1 MAKGL
6 SAAKAK
12 KILTDGYVKGK
23 PLTAKQRKYFG
34 AIASGATPLKAIN
47 GGWLDKYEDGRD
59 VEKAQDG
66 TEVEETLTVESKD
79 DPRYK
84 AYQDS
89 LEVYNDYKKVQK
101 SLLKNN
107 YKLERHSVSNPDYLA
122 MKKKMLK
129 EKGIDASNWDG
140 EGANIL
146 TKRGSKAFEA
156 LENLKPKYVKHIN
169 KDKYK
174 VLDLQD
180 DMVNTNL
187 PMQLFNK
194 NIDPIGVTEYIDK
207 DKYWTGTSPDNYEF
221 NGTGNLYNVG
231 LNIMGGSQDVRSVF
245 NYSNAKPRQKVVVEQ
260 NSQKD
265 RIETKLPPSKETP
278 KRPIEEPL
286 SQLDSYGIEPFK
298 PNLELLTSG
307 DIEAQPIYQ
316 HKPYN
321 QNDKPIPLGLLQK
334 MGIENPESQGFH
346 YIKELNGN
354 FKTMQTREAYRKD
367 NLRPNNTEYKNGGG
381 VPKAQGG
388 KALKWFKDM
397 YDGAKKFDSSID
409 WRKWVKYTE
418 DFDNNPDVIKHLNE
432 IEKTTKGN
440 GTWMK
445 NPDGSAFKGTQEEF
459 VVQQSDNYKKAFPNP
474 VVDDAGNIQMNYHGS
489 PNEFT
494 EFDPNKFYSGSYG
507 RGVYTSP
514 DKELIL
520 KSYAN
525 PDKKRVDKIRK
536 LTNKKAIDNTDKTH
550 LYELYINSKNPK
562 NYDDI
567 LDYGDHVGNIK
578 NFGKTVDDVPSLQDF
593 RNSIEGNDWLKELSD
608 EKLLNYIES
617 SRISP
622 VKENFTPVLEGVD
635 FLNVPSTRLKEQV
648 TPFSNRLKSAKGNI
662 LFDMTNPN
670 IYKAIV
676 PGAIGAGAV
685 SQMGPKQED
694 GQFKNGGWLDKYEDG
709 GDVEKAQMGKIITQA
724 QNAGEDVQNAQQDVQ
739 NRAVIFAEAP
749 EYRTHQY
756 NIGTPIYDSKGNLI
770 ANYPS
775 ELETLYN
782 NYNQSE
788 AGIEDIN
795 NKKIAEKK
803 ASSYLQFLIHERGK
817 MKDQQA
823 AMWKEWEK
831 MHDPKNP
838 AEPNKLLK
846 FEEKY
851 KNLGDQIV
859 QFKKQI
865 NKRERDI
872 DKKYN
877 PQLDELYLKNSNAYT
892 DFYNNER
899 NSQINSTD
907 STFYKEA
914 QNLQRVYEKLQP
926 NTNVEIVPI
935 FRDPDT
941 MREKVAD
948 LNKNDAMFLFGH
960 SGSRLGGIPNT
971 EIANIFQESK
981 AENCYLGSCDFEENV
996 EPYTNM
1002 VNKNLNYRPSGAWW
1016 GVNPNGST
1024 IDEAMWSRVTDPTT
1038 GNIDPTVKR
1047 TAKIITPTLGVDYQT
1062 KKLKTGGWLD
1072 KYENGGEVPK
1082 AQMGALK
1089 KLWKAYTK
1097 TPTLALPPRKGY
1109 GNANLDQ
1116 VINTTANTLRNK
1128 GVGTDA
1134 YDVAEAIGHNVD
1146 NSGIPENVYR
1156 GVTMPL
1162 TEEGMSKLSN
1172 RRVMDYSQ
1180 VGAQHLM
1187 TNNEGM
1193 LKMQEY
1199 AVAPDLARFQGISGN
1214 NIGNSNYMI
1223 NAPWTS
1229 NKQGALPYATTR
1241 KKIVNNSDGSMSISN
1256 KEYQDEIG
1264 NLPQGM
1270 LQEFAVNKNKSLFGV
1285 NSGAIGSL
1293 SDLMSKK
1300 LGKPINQITLKESEE
1315 FARNWGIDYFK
1326 DKGFKGV
1333 PEYQFMPGKTTPTS
1347 SKFIFKEGGTIP
1359 KAQNGN
1365 FGGVNTDIRT
1375 TSGEPAYD
1383 DTVYPDDPNYDA
1395 KYKETYEGGA
1405 FASMPNQL
1413 DEVVLNSG
1421 VDYEKYP
1428 LYDDLSEQDRQYFKD
1443 DGAIGRGVRRRAQTK
1458 KGLAEDTYDVVNPL
1472 MYGMLGVAGGM
1483 MAGPSIANLT
1493 RAAAPYVVSTAR
1505 TIGNSPVGVGIRKA
1519 LNYKPM
1525 GGPASLGNMMDAGFA
1540 DMALR
1545 DTPEMYDA
1553 FKENPNW
1560 DTGTDLALTA
1570 SDLIPYGEIATGFK
1584 GTRRLINSAA
1594 NKFNDLTSLKPN
1606 FTPFERV
1613 VENEAGRLK
1622 NLFNQPNI
1630 YPTSSPLPKR
1640 MEPYLSQREIPISK
1654 EEELLQSTFDW
1665 NDPEKLKHYNDE
1677 LQSRL
1682 IRYNQKGEVIPNFK
1696 QGGVIKDDM
1705 GQWAHPGEV
1714 TEISGNTMATHGYG
1728 DNPLYVV
1735 PDVGEP
1741 RVVEANTGTQTFP
1754 GATKFTEYPMAKNGS
1769 SLVELNQLTNFT
1781 NYNTPQPG
1789 GWLDKY
1795 N

>member
-1 MAKGL
+1 M
-6 SAAKAK
+6 
-12 KILTDGYVKGK
+12 
-23 PLTAKQRKYFG
+23 
-34 AIASGATPLKAIN
+34 
-47 GGWLDKYEDGRD
+47 
-59 VEKAQDG
+59 
-66 TEVEETLTVESKD
+66 
-79 DPRYK
+79 
-84 AYQDS
+84 
-89 LEVYNDYKKVQK
+89 YN
-101 SLLKNN
+101 
-107 YKLERHSVSNPDYLA
+107 
-122 MKKKMLK
+122 
-129 EKGIDASNWDG
+129 
-140 EGANIL
+140 
-146 TKRGSKAFEA
+146 
-156 LENLKPKYVKHIN
+156 
-169 KDKYK
+169 
-174 VLDLQD
+174 
-180 DMVNTNL
+180 
-187 PMQLFNK
+187 
-194 NIDPIGVTEYIDK
+194 
-207 DKYWTGTSPDNYEF
+207 
-221 NGTGNLYNVG
+221 
-231 LNIMGGSQDVRSVF
+231 
-245 NYSNAKPRQKVVVEQ
+245 
-260 NSQKD
+260 
-265 RIETKLPPSKETP
+265 
-278 KRPIEEPL
+278 
-286 SQLDSYGIEPFK
+286 
-298 PNLELLTSG
+298 
-307 DIEAQPIYQ
+307 
-316 HKPYN
+316 
-321 QNDKPIPLGLLQK
+321 
-334 MGIENPESQGFH
+334 
-346 YIKELNGN
+346 
-354 FKTMQTREAYRKD
+354 
-367 NLRPNNTEYKNGGG
+367 
-381 VPKAQGG
+381 
-388 KALKWFKDM
+388 
-397 YDGAKKFDSSID
+397 GAKKFESAID
-409 WRKWVKYTE
+409 WAKWNKE
-418 DFDNNPDVIKHLNE
+418 IPLNKTLMKE
-432 IEKTTKGN
+432 YNAIEQQAKAN
-440 GTWMK
+440 STWMK
-445 NPDGSAFKGTQEEF
+445 NADGTPAVIPDGSTPSPELWIQSQSKNWEKAYGKKGLDAVNESYRGVGPTN
-459 VVQQSDNYKKAFPNP
+459 SDPDFYKGFIEGDKSIFSADSNLADGYAWGLIGEVPILGPNHILGKSGKYHLMHP
-474 VVDDAGNIQMNYHGS
+474 KNKVVDIDAIMSDWTELNLKDGSSKLNLELSLKQAKDNIKKIKGFEDGLAKTNATKDAKARVNILENYIQNYDNIKTS
-489 PNEFT
+489 PEALSELRTRFPGRPSTDDIAAWLPSTDINSVKLRNT
-494 EFDPNKFYSGSYG
+494 IDGGLGDVTIINNKLGSYA
-507 RGVYTSP
+507 
-514 DKELIL
+514 
-520 KSYAN
+520 KSM
-525 PDKKRVDKIRK
+525 
-536 LTNKKAIDNTDKTH
+536 L
-550 LYELYINSKNPK
+550 
-562 NYDDI
+562 
-567 LDYGDHVGNIK
+567 GN
-578 NFGKTVDDVPSLQDF
+578 NGM
-593 RNSIEGNDWLKELSD
+593 
-608 EKLLNYIES
+608 
-617 SRISP
+617 
-622 VKENFTPVLEGVD
+622 
-635 FLNVPSTRLKEQV
+635 
-648 TPFSNRLKSAKGNI
+648 
-662 LFDMTNPN
+662 FDMTNPN

-1072 KYENGGEVPK
+1072 KYENGG
-1082 AQMGALK
+1082 
-1089 KLWKAYTK
+1089 
-1097 TPTLALPPRKGY
+1097 
-1109 GNANLDQ
+1109 
-1116 VINTTANTLRNK
+1116 
-1128 GVGTDA
+1128 
-1134 YDVAEAIGHNVD
+1134 
-1146 NSGIPENVYR
+1146 
-1156 GVTMPL
+1156 
-1162 TEEGMSKLSN
+1162 
-1172 RRVMDYSQ
+1172 
-1180 VGAQHLM
+1180 
-1187 TNNEGM
+1187 
-1193 LKMQEY
+1193 
-1199 AVAPDLARFQGISGN
+1199 
-1214 NIGNSNYMI
+1214 
-1223 NAPWTS
+1223 
-1229 NKQGALPYATTR
+1229 
-1241 KKIVNNSDGSMSISN
+1241 
-1256 KEYQDEIG
+1256 
-1264 NLPQGM
+1264 
-1270 LQEFAVNKNKSLFGV
+1270 
-1285 NSGAIGSL
+1285 
-1293 SDLMSKK
+1293 
-1300 LGKPINQITLKESEE
+1300 
-1315 FARNWGIDYFK
+1315 
-1326 DKGFKGV
+1326 
-1333 PEYQFMPGKTTPTS
+1333 
-1347 SKFIFKEGGTIP
+1347 TIP

-1365 FGGVNTDIRT
+1365 FGGVNTDVRT
-1375 TSGEPAYD
+1375 TSGESAYD
-1383 DTVYPDDPNYDA
+1383 DTVYPGDPNYDT

-1413 DEVVLNSG
+1413 DEVVISSD
-1421 VDYEKYP
+1421 VDYNKDIYYDTLTDQEKD
-1428 LYDDLSEQDRQYFKD
+1428 LYHNDYSP
-1443 DGAIGRGVRRRAQTK
+1443 IGNAVRRKAQTK
-1458 KGLAEDTYDVVNPL
+1458 RGLAEGTYDVVNPL

-1493 RAAAPYVVSTAR
+1493 RAAAPYVASTAR